1 MANYH
6 VTPNPKGWSIK
17 KENASRSSGNAPTQ
31 RAAEKI
37 AKGFARSSGG
47 GEVVIHRR
55 DGRIRDKDTMA
66 PAKDPYPPKG

>member
-6 VTPNPKGWSIK
+6 VTPNSKGWSIK
-17 KENASRSSGNAPTQ
+17 KERADRASGSAPTQ
-31 RAAEKI
+31 RAAEKM
-37 AKGFARSSGG
+37 AKNFARNSGG

-55 DGRIRDKDTMA
+55 NGRIRDKDTMA